1 MPKTVCPAIGSL
13 IPLSWKIDLNLLSH
27 TRSSPIRNGKDPFGK
42 DGILSSKK
50 AGILESFV
58 AKDWAIKLATE
69 AAVAVLRVDSI
80 IVSKQAGIAPP
91 KQSGHWDDD

>member
-1 MPKTVCPAIGSL
+1 
-13 IPLSWKIDLNLLSH
+13 
-27 TRSSPIRNGKDPFGK
+27 
-42 DGILSSKK
+42 
-50 AGILESFV
+50 LESFV